1 MELRQLRYFTAVAEE
16 LHFGRAA
23 ARLHL
28 APPSLSQQ
36 IRVLER
42 SVGAE
47 LFERSPRA
55 VTLTA
60 AGEALLTRAQ
70 ALLADAD
77 STLAEVQ
84 AVAAGNR
91 GHLRIGLFT
100 SNAGELTL
108 PILRQF
114 HTLYPGVSLSFQEV
128 GFAGQI
134 NALTRHEVDVAFVR
148 PPFISDDIDVRTLAS
163 EDRMALV
170 PTSSSLADA
179 PELRLDDLD
188 QLPFIEGDALPMPG
202 DWTDFWILRES
213 RGGKDAYTRPARQ
226 PLASYAEVVMEV
238 AMNGTMTTVPAS
250 MKALTHNPGVTLVP
264 VRGLECDVAVAV
276 RSGAT
281 GNLAHDFVQ
290 VAVDVA
296 ERSQREAAPSVQ

>member
-36 IRVLER
+36 IKVLER
-42 SVGAE
+42 NVGAQ

-55 VTLTA
+55 VALTA
-60 AGEALLTRAQ
+60 AGEALLKRAK

-77 STLAEVQ
+77 SALAEVQ
-84 AVAAGNR
+84 ALAAGR
-91 GHLRIGLFT
+91 SGHLRIGLFT

-114 HTLYPGVSLSFQEV
+114 QALHPEVSLSFQEV

-134 NALTRHEVDVAFVR
+134 DALAERAVDVAFIR
-148 PPFISDDIDVRTLAS
+148 PPFVSDAIEVRTLAT

-170 PTSSSLADA
+170 PTSSALADA
-179 PELRLDDLD
+179 PELQLDDLD
-188 QLPFIEGDALPMPG
+188 QLPFIEGEALPMPG
-202 DWTDFWILRES
+202 DWTDFWILRDS
-213 RGGKDAYTRPARQ
+213 RGGKDAYSRPARQ
-226 PLASYAEVVMEV
+226 PLVSYAEVVMEV

-250 MKALTHNPGVTLVP
+250 MRALTHNPGVTLVP

-276 RSGAT
+276 RSGGSST
-281 GNLAHDFVQ
+281 LAQAF
-290 VAVDVA
+290 VDVA
-296 ERSQREAAPSVQ
+296 VGVAEQTRHEASPPVR

>member
-23 ARLHL
+23 TRLHL

-42 SVGAE
+42 SLGTE

-55 VTLTA
+55 VRLTA
-60 AGEALLTRAQ
+60 AGEALLERARV
-70 ALLADAD
+70 LLADAD
-77 STLAEVQ
+77 ATVAEVR
-84 AVAAGNR
+84 AVAAGSS

-114 HTLYPGVSLSFQEV
+114 QTLHPSVSLSFQEV

-134 NALTRHEVDVAFVR
+134 DALVAREVDVAFVR
-148 PPFISDDIDVRTLAS
+148 PPIASPEVEVSTLAT
-163 EDRMALV
+163 EERMALV
-170 PTSSSLADA
+170 PTASSLADA
-179 PELRLDDLD
+179 PELRLEDLD
-188 QLPFIEGDALPMPG
+188 ELPFIEGEALPMPG

-213 RGGKDAYTRPARQ
+213 RGGKDAFTRPARQ
-226 PLASYAEVVMEV
+226 PLATYAEVVMEV

-250 MKALTHNPGVTLVP
+250 VGTLTHNPGVTLVP

-276 RSGAT
+276 RSSAGT
-281 GNLAHDFVQ
+281 GLAQDFVE

-296 ERSQREAAPSVQ
+296 ARTRREASPTGQ